1 MIGPRNDPKADF
13 SMFSGSRGWILD
25 PWGGRV
31 NARNEKNPPRGGSSS
46 EALGGSTP
54 WTSGNRFGGTVLP
67 KHPQVC
73 VMKARVSSKIPSKPC
88 YRWPQPLALWRVSR
102 DWDQELLP
110 WESLRSGRTGRL
122 CTRPNRAAAH
132 PSTDT
137 RTGRHEKTGQKVP
150 ESHQE
155 LSDRDGVVSG
165 GGALSG
171 EQRAAARRKRNA
183 SSIVRSWSRNPK
195 FDTRLPVS
203 KAEEGAALPKGQ
215 GLGAFLSRLCAH
227 RKPLGRTLGEV
238 GNCRT
243 EGRPSG
249 ACPCGQGSC
258 HGGFMVSIHNKQRN
272 KQTN

>member
-31 NARNEKNPPRGGSSS
+31 NARNEKTRREAGSS

-67 KHPQVC
+67 KHPPSLRHEG
-73 VMKARVSSKIPSKPC
+73 ARIKQNSLETLL
-88 YRWPQPLALWRVSR
+88 PLAAAFGALACLQGLGSRVVA
-102 DWDQELLP
+102 L
-110 WESLRSGRTGRL
+110 GVAAVG
-122 CTRPNRAAAH
+122 PNGETLHTAHQAAAH

-165 GGALSG
+165 GGALS
-171 EQRAAARRKRNA
+171 ERA
-183 SSIVRSWSRNPK
+183 
-195 FDTRLPVS
+195 
-203 KAEEGAALPKGQ
+203 
-215 GLGAFLSRLCAH
+215 
-227 RKPLGRTLGEV
+227 
-238 GNCRT
+238 
-243 EGRPSG
+243 EGR
-249 ACPCGQGSC
+249 QR
-258 HGGFMVSIHNKQRN
+258 GGNATLVR
-272 KQTN
+272 